1 MHSWTLLIILDV
13 TTLLFLLLFC
23 ADILW
28 KETCDVKAPLFL
40 KVYYYLTLLLLLYCC
55 AEILSMQPRDAE
67 VLLFKNGKLRGRLHS
82 GIKVPWLNPICN
94 MMHWHAWRDSFQ
106 CVPWLIYTCHGCCTL
121 ASRCLHAL
129 ISVTWLIHALI
140 SVTWLIHQYDVTCS
154 HVWHTSHICAHLTHM
169 CAITV
174 APHTYMC
181 HNGCTLP
188 PRCHDAHSHASVR
201 RLSPAWHDS
210 LSPH

>member
-1 MHSWTLLIILDV
+1 MEGFTLFLWTYGNLTPLRLIQRNLCAYICKKIRAPRRPCAISVSYFMLLDHS
-13 TTLLFLLLFC
+13 LLFLC

-40 KVYYYLTLLLLLYCC
+40 NVYYYLTLLLLLYCC

-82 GIKVPWLNPICN
+82 GIKVPWLNPMCD
-94 MMHWHAWRDSFQ
+94 MTHSHAWRDSFK
-106 CVPWLIYTCHGCCTL
+106 CVPWLIYTCLGCCTL

-129 ISVTWLIHALI
+129 ISVTWLM
-140 SVTWLIHQYDVTCS
+140 HQCDVTYL
-154 HVWHTSHICAHLTHM
+154 HVWHTSHILW
-169 CAITV
+169 
-174 APHTYMC
+174 

-188 PRCHDAHSHASVR
+188 SGCHDAFICV
-201 RLSPAWHDS
+201 P
-210 LSPH
+210 